1 MCVPPVL
8 RYMELG
14 GVFCV
19 QEFRLQQSIV
29 DCCSFFVFL
38 RRKCILML
46 TQSKQKLRQTRTYK
60 LTIIAL
66 LACLCVISTIVCGAV
81 GSGDYPVEQVFDAFR
96 SEEAEARLII
106 WNVRLP
112 RILCGGIVGICL
124 SLAGCILQ
132 GVMRNHM
139 ASPSTIGVT
148 SGASFVGYMMLVV
161 FPQYYHMLPIGA
173 ILGSFATTMAIY
185 VLAYDRGVSPVKMIL
200 SGMAVSAVFGAFND
214 MIKIFFAERLA
225 DATGFMV
232 GSLNGVSWADFK
244 LVLPYVAIGVFV
256 CFFLPSKMNIL
267 MLGDEMANTLGLRV
281 ERFRL
286 FLIAASS
293 LLAGTSIAVAGMISF
308 VGLIVPHIARLLIGS
323 DYKYLFPASIL
334 MGYSFVVICDTVGR
348 VILPVG
354 NLSVSVVLSFIG
366 APFFLYLLRKKDKN
380 K

>member
-1 MCVPPVL
+1 
-8 RYMELG
+8 
-14 GVFCV
+14 
-19 QEFRLQQSIV
+19 
-29 DCCSFFVFL
+29 
-38 RRKCILML
+38 ML
-46 TQSKQKLRQTRTYK
+46 TQSKQKLRQTKTYN
-60 LTIIAL
+60 LTMIAL
-66 LACLCVISTIVCGAV
+66 LACLCVISTIVCVAV
-81 GSGDYPVEQVFDAFR
+81 GSVDYTVGQVIDAFR

-256 CFFLPSKMNIL
+256 CLFLPSKMNIL

>member
-8 RYMELG
+8 RYTELG

-19 QEFRLQQSIV
+19 QELRLQQSDLWIAAA
-29 DCCSFFVFL
+29 FL
-38 RRKCILML
+38 FSWRDFTLML
-46 TQSKQKLRQTRTYK
+46 TQPKRKLRQTKTYK
-60 LTIIAL
+60 LTMIIFLAILCFVSTVVCISLGSVKYTVPQVLDAL
-66 LACLCVISTIVCGAV
+66 
-81 GSGDYPVEQVFDAFR
+81 FN
-96 SEEAEARLII
+96 EEAEARLLI
-106 WNVRLP
+106 WNIRLP

-148 SGASFVGYMMLVV
+148 SGASFVGYMVLLV
-161 FPQYYHMLPIGA
+161 FPQYYHLLPVGA
-173 ILGSFATTMAIY
+173 IVGSFATTMVIY
-185 VLAYDRGVSPVKMIL
+185 GLAYDRGVSPVKMIL

-214 MIKIFFAERLA
+214 MIKIFFSERLA

-232 GSLNGVSWADFK
+232 GSLNGVSWGDFR
-244 LVLPYVAIGVFV
+244 LVLPYVIVGLFV
-256 CFFLPSKMNIL
+256 CIFLPSKMNIL

-286 FLIAASS
+286 LLIMVSS

-308 VGLIVPHIARLLIGS
+308 VGLIVPHISRLIIGS
-323 DYKYLFPASIL
+323 DYKYLFPTSIL
-334 MGYSFVVICDTVGR
+334 MGYSFVVICDTIGR

-354 NLSVSVVLSFIG
+354 NLAVSVVLSFIG
-366 APFFLYLLRKKDKN
+366 APFFLYLLRKKDKHR
-380 K
+380 

>member
-1 MCVPPVL
+1 M
-8 RYMELG
+8 
-14 GVFCV
+14 

-38 RRKCILML
+38 GRNVTFML
-46 TQSKQKLRQTRTYK
+46 AQSKRKLRQTKTYK
-60 LTIIAL
+60 FTMIAL
-66 LACLCVISTIVCGAV
+66 LACLCVISTVICVAV
-81 GSGDYPVEQVFDAFR
+81 GSVEYTVQQVIDAFL

-112 RILCGGIVGICL
+112 RILCGGVVGICL

-148 SGASFVGYMMLVV
+148 SGASFVGYMMLLV
-161 FPQYYHMLPIGA
+161 FPKYYHMLPIGA
-173 ILGSFATTMAIY
+173 IAGSFATTMVIY

-214 MIKIFFAERLA
+214 MIKIFFSERLA
-225 DATGFMV
+225 DATSFMV
-232 GSLNGVSWADFK
+232 GSLNGVSWDDFF
-244 LVLPYVAIGVFV
+244 LVLPYVAVGVFI

-267 MLGDEMANTLGLRV
+267 MLGDDMANTLGLRT

-286 FLIAASS
+286 FLIAVSS

-308 VGLIVPHIARLLIGS
+308 VGLIVPHIARLIIGS
-323 DYKYLFPASIL
+323 DYKYLFPTSIL
-334 MGYSFVVICDTVGR
+334 MGYSFVVICDTIGR

-354 NLSVSVVLSFIG
+354 NLAVSVVLSFIG

-380 K
+380 G

>member
-1 MCVPPVL
+1 MTMQGEKKL
-8 RYMELG
+8 K
-14 GVFCV
+14 
-19 QEFRLQQSIV
+19 QSTGYKVTMIV
-29 DCCSFFVFL
+29 
-38 RRKCILML
+38 ML
-46 TQSKQKLRQTRTYK
+46 
-60 LTIIAL
+60 AV
-66 LACLCVISTIVCGAV
+66 LCVVSTVICVAV
-81 GSGDYPVEQVFDAFR
+81 GSVEYTVEQVIDAFLY
-96 SEEAEARLII
+96 EDAYARLII

-161 FPQYYHMLPIGA
+161 FPHYYHLLPVGA
-173 ILGSFATTMAIY
+173 ILGSFATTMVIY
-185 VLAYDRGVSPVKMIL
+185 MLAYDRGVSPVKMIL

-232 GSLNGVSWADFK
+232 GSLNGVSWDSLRLA
-244 LVLPYVAIGVFV
+244 LPYAVVGMFI

-267 MLGDEMANTLGLRV
+267 MLGDEMANTLGLRT
-281 ERFRL
+281 EQFRL
-286 FLIAASS
+286 FLIAVSS

-308 VGLIVPHIARLLIGS
+308 VGLIVPHISRLIIGS
-323 DYKYLFPASIL
+323 DYKYLFPTSIL
-334 MGYSFVVICDTVGR
+334 LGYSFVVICDTVGR

-380 K
+380 A

>member
-1 MCVPPVL
+1 MAMTGEKKLKQSTGYKVAVIMILSMLCVV
-8 RYMELG
+8 
-14 GVFCV
+14 
-19 QEFRLQQSIV
+19 S
-29 DCCSFFVFL
+29 
-38 RRKCILML
+38 
-46 TQSKQKLRQTRTYK
+46 
-60 LTIIAL
+60 TII
-66 LACLCVISTIVCGAV
+66 CVAV
-81 GSGDYPVEQVFDAFR
+81 GSVEYTVEQVIDAFLY
-96 SEEAEARLII
+96 EDAYARLII

-161 FPQYYHMLPIGA
+161 FPHYYHLLPVGA
-173 ILGSFATTMAIY
+173 ILGSFATTMVIY
-185 VLAYDRGVSPVKMIL
+185 MLAYDRGVSPVKMIL

-232 GSLNGVSWADFK
+232 GSLNGVSWDSLRLA
-244 LVLPYVAIGVFV
+244 LPYAVVGVFI

-267 MLGDEMANTLGLRV
+267 MLGDEMANTLGLRT
-281 ERFRL
+281 EQFRL
-286 FLIAASS
+286 FLIAVSS

-308 VGLIVPHIARLLIGS
+308 VGLIVPHISRLIIGS
-323 DYKYLFPASIL
+323 DYKYLFPTSIL
-334 MGYSFVVICDTVGR
+334 LGYSFVVICDTVGR

-380 K
+380 A

>member
-1 MCVPPVL
+1 
-8 RYMELG
+8 MEA
-14 GVFCV
+14 
-19 QEFRLQQSIV
+19 
-29 DCCSFFVFL
+29 
-38 RRKCILML
+38 
-46 TQSKQKLRQTRTYK
+46 TKQKFKQTKAFK
-60 LTIIAL
+60 LTVIVA
-66 LACLCVISTIVCGAV
+66 LACTCVAATLVCMAV
-81 GSGDYPVEQVFDAFR
+81 GSLSYTIPEVFQALYDT
-96 SEEAEARLII
+96 EAEARLIV
-106 WNVRLP
+106 WNVRIP
-112 RILCGGIVGICL
+112 RILCGGMVGICL

-132 GVMRNHM
+132 GVMRNHL

-148 SGASFVGYMMLVV
+148 SGASFVGYLTLVA
-161 FPQYYHMLPIGA
+161 FPQYAHILPVA
-173 ILGSFATTMAIY
+173 TILGSFATTMVIY
-185 VLAYDRGVSPVKMIL
+185 GLAYEKGVSPVKMIL

-214 MIKIFFAERLA
+214 MIKIFFAERLV

-256 CFFLPSKMNIL
+256 CLFLPSKMNIL